1 MAHHGAALRALRVPA
16 EVVDRLADDWRRAP
30 LDAVDRALCAWAERL
45 GERPCTT
52 TASDVEPL
60 RAAGLGD
67 RAIHDATCIVAY
79 FHFVNRIACGLGV
92 ELEPGCEDGGGG
104 H

>member
-1 MAHHGAALRALRVPA
+1 MPA
-16 EVVDRLADDWRRAP
+16 EVVDVLAEDWRRAP

-45 GERPCTT
+45 GAHPCATM
-52 TASDVEPL
+52 ASDVEAL
-60 RAAGLGD
+60 RAAGLD
-67 RAIHDATCIVAY
+67 ERAIHDATCIVAY

-92 ELEPGCEDGGGG
+92 ELEEGHGGGG